1 MTHSFGC
8 RKEPNGP
15 IGNYRARQLSA
26 GYFRGFGLAQVPVQ
40 RGGRF
45 SANAIAPSF
54 ASFETNTGPRILTCS
69 RHISAGPQP
78 RDSTMIRLV
87 AATASGPLG
96 GVFSARASA
105 ASQGFTGSGG

>member
-15 IGNYRARQLSA
+15 IGNYRVRQLLA
-26 GYFRGFGLAQVPVQ
+26 GDIRGFGLAQVPVQ

-69 RHISAGPQP
+69 RHISAGAQP
-78 RDSTMIRLV
+78 RDSAMMRLG
-87 AATASGPLG
+87 AATGSGPLS
-96 GVFSARASA
+96 VIFSATARAP
-105 ASQGFTGSGG
+105 